1 MFFSSSKTPI
11 KWHTL
16 RSRCIDWSD
25 GTARERVPGQESE
38 SGERETVY
46 LWWNRWVSTFSAG
59 PGCSGGWSGAA
70 WELVR
75 LEEYWLGVCWVCM
88 LWPVWRRVVTSGCDV
103 KLWRQPVMSLAA
115 AIIESAGL
123 PRALHVSRKGCGT
136 QRTWSIRPERINLGL
151 RHVFVSWF
159 LWRYLNQEYQAEYFD
174 WIFRPSMTISLA
186 MSFIKRVRGL
196 KSMLSP

>member
-1 MFFSSSKTPI
+1 MVQ
-11 KWHTL
+11 
-16 RSRCIDWSD
+16 R
-25 GTARERVPGQESE
+25 ESE
-38 SGERETVY
+38 CRGKRARAGKERRFISGGIAGSAPFRLV
-46 LWWNRWVSTFSAG
+46 RAAVAAG
-59 PGCSGGWSGAA
+59 PGPRESWSG
-70 WELVR
+70 WEK
-75 LEEYWLGVCWVCM
+75 YWLGVCWVCM

-186 MSFIKRVRGL
+186 MSFINRVRGL